1 MISATGSGKSG
12 TPRKGEPLFLFPA
25 GDRPQEPQEGR
36 EQAEGLPGGE
46 ITAGAS
52 EGQNR
57 PQSAATGAE

>member
-46 ITAGAS
+46 IPG
-52 EGQNR
+52 GNV
-57 PQSAATGAE
+57 